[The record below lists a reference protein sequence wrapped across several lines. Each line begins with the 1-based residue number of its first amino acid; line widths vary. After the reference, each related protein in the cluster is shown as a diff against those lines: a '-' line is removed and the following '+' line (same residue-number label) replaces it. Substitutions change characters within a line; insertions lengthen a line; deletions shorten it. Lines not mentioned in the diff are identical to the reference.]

1 MNAPGPPVIIMS
13 RSDCLFLLGMLLL
26 SLLVDTTATTTRT
39 EASSIPL
46 LSSSSIVEDFDRW
59 AARYEK
65 RYDDDDDDVPNSSS
79 TMTTTIGTTT
89 KTTTGWSSERRQR
102 RLAIYTANAA
112 LVAAHNAA
120 YERGWTLY
128 QMTLDGPFSDW
139 TDDEFQQKFLMT
151 TPQNCSATTHR
162 SSGRLRPRRS
172 TKTTYSYNDD
182 DDDDGIPAAA
192 GHHSAAA
199 HGHDDDDDDDT
210 VVVKLRR
217 DWRTHGIITPIK
229 NQKHC
234 GSCWTFSTTGC
245 LEAHYCLQHG
255 LDCTAWQGLAE
266 QQLVDCAQDY
276 NNFGCDGGL
285 PSQAFEYIKYN
296 GGLDLES
303 SYPYVADQSDGLCK
317 TSLGRV
323 GAEVAEVYNITSYDE
338 ADLQYA
344 VQHIGPVSI
353 AYQVSHDFRFYQHGV
368 YDSYNVTT
376 NTTMC
381 GSTPMDVNHAV
392 VAVGLD
398 ETEDG
403 VPFYIVRNSWGT
415 SWGMEGYFWIKRGEN
430 LCGLSDCASFPI
442 VPTAAVATG
451 TSLLSADHDYNDND
465 NADRDERG
473 RDVDELSSLLLF
485 SSRATTT
492 TRDEGSSVAAGAA
505 LDRRRKSLL
514 RTTV

>member
-1 MNAPGPPVIIMS
+1 MTAIIRS
-13 RSDCLFLLGMLLL
+13 RYDCLFLLGMLLL
-26 SLLVDTTATTTRT
+26 QGGVVPLLVDATVTT
-39 EASSIPL
+39 EASSIP
-46 LSSSSIVEDFDRW
+46 SSVAEDFDRW
-59 AARYEK
+59 AARHEK
-65 RYDDDDDDVPNSSS
+65 TLSSF
-79 TMTTTIGTTT
+79 
-89 KTTTGWSSERRQR
+89 ERRR

-120 YERGWTLY
+120 FERGQTSY
-128 QMTLDGPFSDW
+128 QMTLDGPFSDL
-139 TDDEFQQKFLMT
+139 TDDEFRQHYLMA

-162 SSGRLRPRRS
+162 SSGRLRPR
-172 TKTTYSYNDD
+172 TGKYHDYD
-182 DDDDGIPAAA
+182 DDDDGIPAA
-192 GHHSAAA
+192 GHDAALA
-199 HGHDDDDDDDT
+199 NGDDDDDDDT
-210 VVVKLRR
+210 VVIKLRR

-245 LEAHYCLQHG
+245 LEAHYCLQHN

-317 TSLGRV
+317 TSFGRV
-323 GAEVAEVYNITSYDE
+323 GAEVAEVFNITSYDE
-338 ADLQYA
+338 ADLEYA

-430 LCGLSDCASFPI
+430 LCELSDCASFPI
-442 VPTAAVATG
+442 VPTAAVAIA
-451 TSLLSADHDYNDND
+451 TSLLSADDSDDDND
-465 NADRDERG
+465 DDDS
-473 RDVDELSSLLLF
+473 DVDELSSLLF
-485 SSRATTT
+485 SSRATST
-492 TRDEGSSVAAGAA
+492 TRDGNSFVAGTA

-514 RTTV
+514 RTTVGAVVGE